1 MLKVVLDTNVLI
13 SATIVKGNQ
22 FRILELGRLN
32 EIQIIISPKILEEFR
47 EVLNRPRFGLS
58 QESIGEAIN
67 ELKNIAQIVHPQE
80 KVDVVKEDP
89 DDNAIIECAIAGKAD
104 YIITGEAINELKNIA
119 QIVHPQEKVD
129 VVKEDP
135 DDNAIIE
142 CAIAGKAD
150 YIITG

>member
-13 SATIVKGNQ
+13 SATIVRGNQ
-22 FRILELGRLN
+22 FRILELGRLK
-32 EIQIIISPKILEEFR
+32 EIQIISSPQILEEFR

-58 QESIGEAIN
+58 QESIEEAIN

-104 YIITGEAINELKNIA
+104 YIITGDNDLLELKEYKWIKIRNSQSFI
-119 QIVHPQEKVD
+119 QET
-129 VVKEDP
+129 
-135 DDNAIIE
+135 NL
-142 CAIAGKAD
+142 
-150 YIITG
+150 